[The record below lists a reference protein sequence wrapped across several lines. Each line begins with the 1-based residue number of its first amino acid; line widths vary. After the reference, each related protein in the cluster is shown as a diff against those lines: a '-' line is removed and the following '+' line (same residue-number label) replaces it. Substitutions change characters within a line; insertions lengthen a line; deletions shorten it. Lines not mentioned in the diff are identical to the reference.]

1 MAAKSTGASLSSQ
14 LIKGAGEVAQSEGL
28 GKLTAANAASQ
39 IGSFVGAQVKG
50 VLDKK
55 IQTGKE
61 YDAFVQDIVNNGTSL
76 SDSEYEDL
84 YDQLQEGRDNYIFG
98 SKKEKAMLTKNLNE
112 QSKNY
117 ADYKVFV
124 EDVATLAGDDV
135 NGLSAEFKSSEQ
147 GKLFLDAVSGKNKL
161 TMDPNRGPDS
171 KNEIGVMNEDGEW
184 QSLSAL
190 KQIAQD
196 NTVDSTT
203 RTNINSYAENIRN
216 KYSKLQQGQTIPFNE
231 QSIRQDID
239 TFLSGAKKKS
249 VAYDPMF
256 GNTSFKDDLVEGLLS
271 DKYYREFEGLDPTPE
286 TSITPEDAELISRT
300 LINDPQYENFYNTE
314 IQNYIYKFFEQ
325 QKVAGENEQIMLS
338 EGFIKSGSGVVT
350 KDQDFNP
357 DQSSYNSTV
366 K

>member
-14 LIKGAGEVAQSEGL
+14 LITGAGQVAQSEGL

-117 ADYKVFV
+117 ADYKIFV

-196 NTVDSTT
+196 NTVDSRT
-203 RTNINSYAENIRN
+203 RTNINSYAENIRK
-216 KYSKLQQGQTIPFNE
+216 KYSNLQQGQTIPFNE

-239 TFLSGAKKKS
+239 TFLSGAKKNS

-256 GNTSFKDDLVEGLLS
+256 GNTSFKDDLVEGLIQS
-271 DKYYREFEGLDPTPE
+271 QDFMNLDPTPE

-300 LINDPQYENFYNTE
+300 LINDPQYEDFYNTE

-338 EGFIKSGSGVVT
+338 EGYLKSGSGVVT
-350 KDQDFNP
+350 KDKDFSP
-357 DQSSYNSTV
+357 TFSSDDDVLT
-366 K
+366 